1 NKTDTSLVSDGDK
14 RQKQIIKSKK
24 KAKTDIYQE
33 VTDQIVDLME
43 TLGSGW
49 TKSWTGASGLPLN
62 VSSGVNYRGMNV
74 LLLGIS
80 AMVGGFKSSTW
91 GAYKQWAEKGGQV
104 KKGSQGTRAIFYKT
118 LLIDEAKSSTG
129 KEEKIP
135 MLKSFVC
142 SGQVKLATA

>member
-1 NKTDTSLVSDGDK
+1 MTTIQANNISQNKTDTSLVSDGDK

-91 GAYKQWAEKGGQV
+91 GTYNVVV
-104 KKGSQGTRAIFYKT
+104 K
-118 LLIDEAKSSTG
+118 
-129 KEEKIP
+129 
-135 MLKSFVC
+135 
-142 SGQVKLATA
+142 